1 MLAINS
7 PVLGAI
13 CGDIIG
19 STYEGHPV
27 KTEDFDLFP
36 SKSRFTDDT
45 VMTCA
50 IASWFIRR
58 SKEVITPAN
67 SKRLGVEGL
76 IRKMQVYGQGYSD
89 KGYGHKFYDWL
100 NSANPHPYNSYGNG
114 SAMRVSPVGVVGKSL
129 QETLDLAALT
139 ASVTHNH
146 PEGIKGAQAV
156 ASCIYLSRNGKTKE
170 DIKSYIEETFKYNL
184 SRTIDSIR
192 DSYTFHVDCQ
202 RSVPESIICWLESNS
217 YEETIRKAIS
227 LGGDADT
234 MACIA
239 GSIAAVSM
247 EIPDN
252 IIEFA
257 KSKLDPDLINVIE
270 TFDSTYLNQ

>member
-7 PVLGAI
+7 PILGAI

-19 STYEGHPV
+19 STYEGDSV
-27 KTEDFDLFP
+27 KTTDFNLFP
-36 SKSRFTDDT
+36 VKSRFTDDT

-50 IASWFIRR
+50 VASWFIQR

-76 IRKMQVYGQGYSD
+76 IRKMQVYGKGYSD
-89 KGYGHKFYDWL
+89 KGYGHKFYEWL
-100 NSANPHPYNSYGNG
+100 YTVNPRPYNSYGNG
-114 SAMRVSPVGVVGKSL
+114 SAMRVSPVGVVSKSL
-129 QETLDLAALT
+129 QEALNLAGLT
-139 ASVTHNH
+139 ASVSHNH

-156 ASCIYLSRNGKTKE
+156 AACIYLSRNGKTKE
-170 DIKSYIEETFKYNL
+170 EIKSYIEKTFNYNL
-184 SRTIDSIR
+184 SRTVDSIR
-192 DSYTFHVDCQ
+192 DSYSFHVDCQ

-239 GSIAAVSM
+239 GSIAAVGM
-247 EIPDN
+247 EIPNN

-257 KSKLDPDLINVIE
+257 KSKLDPDLMNVIE
-270 TFDSTYLNQ
+270 TFDSIYLK